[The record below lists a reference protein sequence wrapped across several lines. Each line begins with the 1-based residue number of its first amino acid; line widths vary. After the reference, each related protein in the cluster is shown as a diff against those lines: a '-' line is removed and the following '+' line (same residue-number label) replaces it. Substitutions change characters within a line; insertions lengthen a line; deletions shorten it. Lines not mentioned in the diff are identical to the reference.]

1 MLFLLIFPVLVAGF
15 FACHIHPVDSY
26 RLHRYE
32 GQYLYLKSAELGI
45 KCFFIAGLVALT
57 MHHALPDD
65 ISLCGH
71 RFSWRLLDWLTEQM
85 TMIGAS
91 QQGEARKMAWFVA
104 LSFLTFFAAFVLKFW
119 AHLQL
124 WLRFRSW
131 QTKLYVIGEILED
144 SPLDNL
150 LFNLSLDKEKN
161 VMLTMEDRKVY
172 VGRVVDLGEPTA
184 TGGMDQDILLIPVMS
199 GFRNK
204 DDLKVTFTT
213 FYSEVKADILISLRQ
228 DNIVSATEFDFDAYH
243 KWNPPE
249 TKKPEESD
257 AESAEQAK
265 TTADRSQRSKGE
277 AKQGLISRFWRWISN
292 QPH

>member
-45 KCFFIAGLVALT
+45 KCFFIAGFVALA
-57 MHHALPDD
+57 MHHGLPDS
-65 ISLCGH
+65 ISLCG
-71 RFSWRLLDWLTEQM
+71 RTFSWKLLAWLTEQM
-85 TMIGAS
+85 KMIDAS
-91 QQGEARKMAWFVA
+91 PQGEASKMAWFVE

-119 AHLQL
+119 AHIRL

-131 QTKLYVIGEILED
+131 HTKLYVIGEILED

-150 LFNLSLDKEKN
+150 LFSLSLDKEKN
-161 VMLTMEDRKVY
+161 VMLMMEDRKVY

-199 GFRNK
+199 GFRDK

-249 TKKPEESD
+249 AKKPDDPDEPPV
-257 AESAEQAK
+257 EQAEK
-265 TTADRSQRSKGE
+265 PTPRSRPRKGE
-277 AKQGLISRFWRWISN
+277 PKPTQA
-292 QPH
+292 